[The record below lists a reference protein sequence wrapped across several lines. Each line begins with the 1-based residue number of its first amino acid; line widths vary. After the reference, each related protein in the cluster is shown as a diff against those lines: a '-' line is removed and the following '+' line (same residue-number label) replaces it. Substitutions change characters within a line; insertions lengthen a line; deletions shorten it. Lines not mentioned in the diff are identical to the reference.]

1 MPPYHKALRYGLKRY
16 RAATRIQR
24 AWRGRR
30 RKTASTTTGA
40 LRRFRSGNLHNF
52 HRSEWKANEQV
63 TCDVFG
69 FAGLAYEFRL
79 DQITDYLNFNP
90 LFDAFRISAVSVELI
105 PLNNDYNLPNV
116 QPQIA
121 MAIDFDDATAPV
133 GMEKILNRKNAK
145 LRPFNHKVS
154 KYVKPKVSSLVYSAG
169 VAQDYK
175 QASQPNW
182 IDLPDGTNVS
192 HYGIKA
198 VFQGSANQVITYHR
212 RVKYYLQFKE
222 PIVR

>member
-1 MPPYHKALRYGLKRY
+1 MPRFY
-16 RAATRIQR
+16 RTKKKNTAATRIQR
-24 AWRGRR
+24 AWRSSRR
-30 RKTASTTTGA
+30 SRMSRASSQ
-40 LRRFRSGNLHNF
+40 LRRFRSGNRHNF
-52 HRSEWKANEQV
+52 HRSEWYANEQV
-63 TCDVFG
+63 TCDATG

-105 PLNNDYNLPNV
+105 PLNNDYNLPNI

-133 GMEKILNRKNAK
+133 GMEKLLNRKNAK
-145 LRPFNHKVS
+145 LRPFNHKVN

-175 QASQPNW
+175 QSSQPNW

-192 HYGIKA
+192 HYGVKA
-198 VFQGSANQVITYHR
+198 VFQASALQVITYHR
-212 RVKYYLQFKE
+212 RVKYYLAFKE

>member
-1 MPPYHKALRYGLKRY
+1 MVRFY
-16 RAATRIQR
+16 RTKKKSAAATRIQR
-24 AWRGRR
+24 SWRSHRR
-30 RKTASTTTGA
+30 SRMSRASTA
-40 LRRFRSGNLHNF
+40 LRRFRSGNRHNF
-52 HRSEWKANEQV
+52 HRSEWYANEQV
-63 TCDVFG
+63 TCDATG
-69 FAGLAYEFRL
+69 FAGVAYEFRL

-116 QPQIA
+116 QPQLA

-133 GMEKILNRKNAK
+133 GMEKLLNRKNAK
-145 LRPFNHKVS
+145 LRPFNHKIT

-175 QASQPNW
+175 QSSQPNW
-182 IDLPDGTNVS
+182 IDLPDGVNVS
-192 HYGIKA
+192 HYGVKA
-198 VFQGSANQVITYHR
+198 VFQAFSLQVITYHR
-212 RVKYYLQFKE
+212 RVKYYLAFKE